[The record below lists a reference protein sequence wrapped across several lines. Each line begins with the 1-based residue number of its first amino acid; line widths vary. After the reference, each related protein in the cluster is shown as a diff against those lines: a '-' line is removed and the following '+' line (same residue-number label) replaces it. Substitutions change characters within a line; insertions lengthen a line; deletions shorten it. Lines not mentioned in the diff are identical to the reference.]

1 MSESE
6 ITAALERALL
16 RELLA
21 QWKHVNASYFRN
33 GLRPPAIELTSS
45 RSLLGRWLRESR
57 TIEIARE
64 MVLERPWGMVV
75 EVLKH
80 EMAHQYV
87 HEILGAI
94 EETAHGP
101 AFREACRR
109 LGIDARAAGLP
120 NRDAHAPSPEEHRV
134 IERIA
139 RLLAL
144 AESPNVHEAEAAT
157 VAAQRL
163 MLKYNIEAQK
173 SATVQDYGYR
183 HLGKPSGRVGEAERV
198 LAALLGKHF
207 FVEVIWVPVY
217 RPLEGKRGSVL
228 EICGTASNLAMAEYV
243 HAYLS
248 HAAEQLWSE
257 HKKTYDVRGN
267 KDRRTFLAGVMA
279 GFAEKL
285 RRDQQGHHEAGLVW
299 VADGDLS
306 NFYRRRHPHVRNVRL
321 AGTRKNEAFG
331 HGREAG
337 KKIILRRGVGA
348 AGAHAS
354 QMGSGGAPR
363 LLPAR
368 GRST

>member
-6 ITAALERALL
+6 ITAALERVLV

-21 QWKHVNASYFRN
+21 QWKHVNASYFRS
-33 GLRPPAIELTSS
+33 GLRPPAIELTTS
-45 RSLLGRWLRESR
+45 RAMLGRWMRETR

-64 MVLERPWGMVV
+64 LVLERSWGMVV

-94 EETAHGP
+94 DETAHGP

-109 LGIDARAAGLP
+109 LGIDGRAAGLP
-120 NRDAHAPSPEEHRV
+120 DASPHAPSPEAHRV
-134 IERIA
+134 VERIA

-157 VAAQRL
+157 VAAHRL
-163 MLKYNIEAQK
+163 MLRHNLEARH
-173 SATVQDYGYR
+173 SSTAQDYGFR
-183 HLGKPSGRVGEAERV
+183 HLGKPSGRVGESDRV
-198 LAALLGKHF
+198 LGALLGSHF
-207 FVEVIWVPVY
+207 FVEVIWVAVY
-217 RPLEGKRGSVL
+217 RPREGRRGSVL
-228 EICGTASNLAMAEYV
+228 EICGTSSNLAMAEYV

-248 HAAEQLWSE
+248 HAAEQLWSD
-257 HKKTYDVRGN
+257 HKKSHDVRGN
-267 KDRRTFLAGVMA
+267 RDRRTFLAGVMA
-279 GFAEKL
+279 GFADKL
-285 RRDQQGHHEAGLVW
+285 RQDQQGHEKAGLVW

-306 NFYRRRHPHVRNVRL
+306 NYYRRRHPHVRNVRL
-321 AGTRKNEAFG
+321 AGMRKNEAFG

-337 KKIILRRGVGA
+337 KRIILRRGVGA
-348 AGAHAS
+348 AATGSHLP
-354 QMGSGGAPR
+354 SGGAPR

-368 GRST
+368 GRSS